1 MSSQNDAELSLN
13 PKQIHPN
20 DCISNLYQDLLFVDA
35 QCLVSILGVM
45 L

>member
-20 DCISNLYQDLLFVDA
+20 DCISKTK
-35 QCLVSILGVM
+35 CLVSILGVM